1 MSKRSRRGNDY
12 APSTFPFLAVLLCVI
27 GALVLLLV
35 INVTNSR
42 ASARNQV
49 QSELTEAIEQAK
61 ERSDYLVSISEEL
74 QARRQQVS
82 KQIDLRRS
90 ELARAEDHI
99 ERLEKDL
106 LEAQARLEKLED
118 MQESSELKANDPA
131 RIQELKDQIE
141 KQKLR
146 LAEAI
151 AERKDQTPA
160 FSIIPYEGANR
171 TTRRPVYL
179 ECTAQGVVI
188 QPEGVLVSIEDL
200 GPPHGPGNPLDAALR
215 VLRNAYQSRDAIYG
229 ITIPPYPLL
238 LVRPEG
244 IASYALARSAM
255 SGWDDQFGYELID
268 AQMELAFP
276 EGIPELKTDLVR
288 ALGVAKD
295 RQRSLVA
302 ALPARYSRNPFATK
316 TEETWDSIDAELARG
331 ANRSEA
337 IARGSQVGKD
347 SGMGQDRRWEMIEQ
361 LPASSLGRSDSN
373 RISSGSMPAGK
384 ELGSEGSGL
393 GSSVQAE
400 TWRAQGDGS
409 GRDGSGQDGSR
420 RDGSRRERSG
430 VEGTGAEG
438 SGAEGSEGGGSEGG
452 GSEVEGS
459 MSPTSGG
466 ARSSA
471 NRFSGSTSGSSGGAA
486 SLEQSPQDEQMQQ
499 AMQEQAIKQQ
509 ASESFPGSRASA
521 GASASASSGESKKTS
536 GADSELKP
544 ISLTAGKD
552 WATSRMDNRSTP
564 VSRPIRMIVLQ
575 DRWFMCSEGQD
586 WKYDAE
592 ISLEQG
598 PQAASAELQESIRD
612 RVESWGLSLPGGYWV
627 PSLSVQAAADA
638 EQSLLRMQR
647 LLEGS
652 GVIIKVQPL
661 TTPKNRR

>member
-373 RISSGSMPAGK
+373 GISSGSMPAGK
-384 ELGSEGSGL
+384 ELGSEGSGV

-400 TWRAQGDGS
+400 TWRAQG
-409 GRDGSGQDGSR
+409 DGSR

-430 VEGTGAEG
+430 VEGSGAEG
-438 SGAEGSEGGGSEGG
+438 SGSGGSEGG

-509 ASESFPGSRASA
+509 ASESSPGSRAS

-575 DRWFMCSEGQD
+575 DRWLMCSEGQD

>member
-49 QSELTEAIEQAK
+49 QSELTEAIEEAK

-74 QARRQQVS
+74 QTRRQQVG
-82 KQIDLRRS
+82 KQIELRRS

-141 KQKLR
+141 AQMLR

-276 EGIPELKTDLVR
+276 DGIPELKTDLVR

-295 RQRSLVA
+295 RQRALVA
-302 ALPARYSRNPFATK
+302 ALPAKYSRNPFATK
-316 TEETWDSIDAELARG
+316 TEETWDSIDADLARG
-331 ANRSEA
+331 ANRSES

-347 SGMGQDRRWEMIEQ
+347 SGIEQDRRWEMIEQ

-373 RISSGSMPAGK
+373 GSSSGLMPAGK
-384 ELGSEGSGL
+384 ELGSGGSGV
-393 GSSVQAE
+393 GSTVEAE
-400 TWRAQGDGS
+400 TSTAQGDGS
-409 GRDGSGQDGSR
+409 RGD
-420 RDGSRRERSG
+420 RSG
-430 VEGTGAEG
+430 SEETGAEG
-438 SGAEGSEGGGSEGG
+438 SGADGAQGGGSQ
-452 GSEVEGS
+452 VEGS

-466 ARSSA
+466 ARSSS
-471 NRFSGSTSGSSGGAA
+471 NRFSASSSGSSGGSA
-486 SLEQSPQDEQMQQ
+486 SLEQSPEDEQMHR

-509 ASESFPGSRASA
+509 AGESLPGSRASSA
-521 GASASASSGESKKTS
+521 SSASAGESKKKTS
-536 GADSELKP
+536 GADSDLKP

-564 VSRPIRMIVLQ
+564 VSRPIRIIVLQ
-575 DRWFMCSEGQD
+575 DRWLMCSEGQD

-661 TTPKNRR
+661 TTPKNRK

>member
-49 QSELTEAIEQAK
+49 QSELTEAIEEAK
-61 ERSDYLVSISEEL
+61 ERSDYLVSITEEL
-74 QARRQQVS
+74 QARRQQVG
-82 KQIDLRRS
+82 KQIELRRS

-141 KQKLR
+141 AQKLR

-276 EGIPELKTDLVR
+276 DGIPELKTDLIR

-295 RQRSLVA
+295 RQRTLVA
-302 ALPARYSRNPFATK
+302 ALPAKYSRNPFATK
-316 TEETWDSIDAELARG
+316 TEETWDSIDADLARG
-331 ANRSEA
+331 ANRSES

-347 SGMGQDRRWEMIEQ
+347 SGIEQDRRWEMIEQ

-373 RISSGSMPAGK
+373 GFSSGLMPAGK
-384 ELGSEGSGL
+384 ELGSGGSGV
-393 GSSVQAE
+393 GSTVEAE
-400 TWRAQGDGS
+400 TSTAQGDGS
-409 GRDGSGQDGSR
+409 RGD
-420 RDGSRRERSG
+420 RSG
-430 VEGTGAEG
+430 SEGTGSEG
-438 SGAEGSEGGGSEGG
+438 TGSEGTGSEGTQGG
-452 GSEVEGS
+452 GSQVEGS

-466 ARSSA
+466 ARSSS
-471 NRFSGSTSGSSGGAA
+471 NRFSASSSGSSGGSA
-486 SLEQSPQDEQMQQ
+486 SLEQSPEDEQMHR

-509 ASESFPGSRASA
+509 AGESLPGSRASSA
-521 GASASASSGESKKTS
+521 SSASAGESKKKTS
-536 GADSELKP
+536 GADSDLKP

-564 VSRPIRMIVLQ
+564 VSRPIRIIVLQ
-575 DRWFMCSEGQD
+575 DRWLMCSEGQD

-661 TTPKNRR
+661 TTPKNR

>member
-49 QSELTEAIEQAK
+49 QSELTEAIEEAK

-74 QARRQQVS
+74 QARRQQVG
-82 KQIDLRRS
+82 KQIELRRS

-141 KQKLR
+141 AQKLR

-276 EGIPELKTDLVR
+276 DGIPELKTDLVR

-295 RQRSLVA
+295 RQRALVA
-302 ALPARYSRNPFATK
+302 ALPAKYSRNPFATK
-316 TEETWDSIDAELARG
+316 TEETWDSIDADLARG
-331 ANRSEA
+331 ANRSES

-347 SGMGQDRRWEMIEQ
+347 SGIEQDRRWEMIEQ

-373 RISSGSMPAGK
+373 GSSSGLMPAGK
-384 ELGSEGSGL
+384 ELGSGGSGV
-393 GSSVQAE
+393 GSTVEAE
-400 TWRAQGDGS
+400 TSTAQGDGS
-409 GRDGSGQDGSR
+409 RGD
-420 RDGSRRERSG
+420 RSG
-430 VEGTGAEG
+430 SEGTGSEG
-438 SGAEGSEGGGSEGG
+438 TGSEGTGSEGTQGG
-452 GSEVEGS
+452 GSQVEGS

-466 ARSSA
+466 ARSSS
-471 NRFSGSTSGSSGGAA
+471 NRFSASSSGSSGGSA
-486 SLEQSPQDEQMQQ
+486 SLEQSPEDEQMQR

-509 ASESFPGSRASA
+509 DGESLPGSRASSA
-521 GASASASSGESKKTS
+521 SNASAGESKKKTS
-536 GADSELKP
+536 GADSDLKP

-564 VSRPIRMIVLQ
+564 VSRPIRIIVLQ
-575 DRWFMCSEGQD
+575 DRWLMCSEGQD

-661 TTPKNRR
+661 TTPKNRK

>member
-1 MSKRSRRGNDY
+1 
-12 APSTFPFLAVLLCVI
+12 
-27 GALVLLLV
+27 LLLV

-42 ASARNQV
+42 ASARSQV
-49 QSELTEAIEQAK
+49 QSELTEAIEEAQ

-74 QARRQQVS
+74 QARRQQVG
-82 KQIDLRRS
+82 KQIELRRS

-99 ERLEKDL
+99 ERLEKEL
-106 LEAQARLEKLED
+106 LETQARLEKLDD
-118 MQESSELKANDPA
+118 MEESSELKATDPSKIEA
-131 RIQELKDQIE
+131 LKDRIE
-141 KQKLR
+141 EQKLR

-151 AERKDQTPA
+151 ANRKDQTPA

-188 QPEGVLVSIEDL
+188 QPEGVLVSIEEL
-200 GPPHGPGNPLDAALR
+200 GPPHGPGSPLDAALR

-238 LVRPEG
+238 LVRPDG

-276 EGIPELKTDLVR
+276 DGIPELKADLVR
-288 ALGVAKD
+288 ALDVAKD
-295 RQRSLVA
+295 RQRALVA
-302 ALPARYSRNPFATK
+302 ALPARYSRNPFTTK
-316 TEETWDSIDAELARG
+316 TDQTWDSIDAELPRG

-347 SGMGQDRRWEMIEQ
+347 SGMEQDRRWEMIEQ
-361 LPASSLGRSDSN
+361 LPAGSLGRSDRN
-373 RISSGSMPAGK
+373 GPSSEVIPAGK
-384 ELGSEGSGL
+384 ELGSGGSGAGSSVEPDWSTAQEDRSQEERSGGDSSGGEGSG
-393 GSSVQAE
+393 G
-400 TWRAQGDGS
+400 
-409 GRDGSGQDGSR
+409 
-420 RDGSRRERSG
+420 
-430 VEGTGAEG
+430 EG
-438 SGAEGSEGGGSEGG
+438 SQGEGSQGGGSQGG
-452 GSEVEGS
+452 GSQDEGS

-471 NRFSGSTSGSSGGAA
+471 NRFSASSSGSSGGSA
-486 SLEQSPQDEQMQQ
+486 SLEESPQDEQMQQ

-509 ASESFPGSRASA
+509 AGESLPGARASSASA
-521 GASASASSGESKKTS
+521 GESASESKKKTS
-536 GADSELKP
+536 GADSDLKP

-564 VSRPIRMIVLQ
+564 VSRPIRIIVLQ
-575 DRWFMCSEGQD
+575 DRWLMCSEGQD

-661 TTPKNRR
+661 TTPKNRK

>member
-49 QSELTEAIEQAK
+49 QSELTEAIEEAK

-74 QARRQQVS
+74 QARRQQVG
-82 KQIDLRRS
+82 KQIELRRS

-141 KQKLR
+141 AQKLR

-276 EGIPELKTDLVR
+276 DGIPELKTDLVR

-295 RQRSLVA
+295 RQRALVA
-302 ALPARYSRNPFATK
+302 ALPAKYSRNPFATK
-316 TEETWDSIDAELARG
+316 TEETWDSIDADLARG
-331 ANRSEA
+331 ANRSES

-347 SGMGQDRRWEMIEQ
+347 SGIEQDRRWEMIEQ

-373 RISSGSMPAGK
+373 GFSSGLMPAGK
-384 ELGSEGSGL
+384 ELGSGGSGV
-393 GSSVQAE
+393 GSTVEAE
-400 TWRAQGDGS
+400 TSTAQA
-409 GRDGSGQDGSR
+409 DGSR
-420 RDGSRRERSG
+420 GDRSG
-430 VEGTGAEG
+430 SEGTGSEG
-438 SGAEGSEGGGSEGG
+438 TGSEGTQGG
-452 GSEVEGS
+452 GSQVEGS

-466 ARSSA
+466 ARSSS
-471 NRFSGSTSGSSGGAA
+471 NRFSASSSGSSGGSA
-486 SLEQSPQDEQMQQ
+486 SLEQSPEDEQMHR

-509 ASESFPGSRASA
+509 AGESLPGSRASSA
-521 GASASASSGESKKTS
+521 SSASAGESKKKTS
-536 GADSELKP
+536 GADSDLKP

-564 VSRPIRMIVLQ
+564 VSRPIRIIVLQ
-575 DRWFMCSEGQD
+575 DRWLMCSEGQD

-661 TTPKNRR
+661 TTPKNRK

>member
-49 QSELTEAIEQAK
+49 QSELTEAIEEAK
-61 ERSDYLVSISEEL
+61 ERSDYLVSITEEL
-74 QARRQQVS
+74 QARRQQVG
-82 KQIDLRRS
+82 KQIELRRS

-99 ERLEKDL
+99 ERLEKEL

-141 KQKLR
+141 AQKLR
-146 LAEAI
+146 LADAI

-276 EGIPELKTDLVR
+276 DGIPELKTDLVR

-295 RQRSLVA
+295 RQRALVA
-302 ALPARYSRNPFATK
+302 ALPAKYSRNPFSTK
-316 TEETWDSIDAELARG
+316 TEETWDSIDADLARG
-331 ANRSEA
+331 ANRSES

-347 SGMGQDRRWEMIEQ
+347 SGIEQDRRWEMIEQ

-373 RISSGSMPAGK
+373 GSSSGLMPAGK
-384 ELGSEGSGL
+384 ELGSGGSGV

-400 TWRAQGDGS
+400 TSTAQADGS
-409 GRDGSGQDGSR
+409 PGD
-420 RDGSRRERSG
+420 RSG
-430 VEGTGAEG
+430 SEGTGAEG
-438 SGAEGSEGGGSEGG
+438 SGADGAQGGGSQ
-452 GSEVEGS
+452 VEGS

-466 ARSSA
+466 ERSSS
-471 NRFSGSTSGSSGGAA
+471 NRFSASSSGSSGGSA
-486 SLEQSPQDEQMQQ
+486 SLEQSPEDEQMQR

-509 ASESFPGSRASA
+509 AGESLPGSRASSA
-521 GASASASSGESKKTS
+521 SSASAGESKKKTS
-536 GADSELKP
+536 GADSDLKP

-564 VSRPIRMIVLQ
+564 VSRPIRIIVLQ
-575 DRWFMCSEGQD
+575 DRWLMCSEGQD

-661 TTPKNRR
+661 TTPKNRK

>member
-42 ASARNQV
+42 ASARSQV
-49 QSELTEAIEQAK
+49 QSELTEAIEEAQ

-74 QARRQQVS
+74 QARRQQVG
-82 KQIDLRRS
+82 KQIELRRS

-99 ERLEKDL
+99 ERLEKEL
-106 LEAQARLEKLED
+106 LETQARLEKLDD
-118 MQESSELKANDPA
+118 MEESSELKATDPSKIEA
-131 RIQELKDQIE
+131 LKDRIE
-141 KQKLR
+141 EQKLR

-151 AERKDQTPA
+151 ANRKDQTPA

-188 QPEGVLVSIEDL
+188 QPEGVLVSIEEL
-200 GPPHGPGNPLDAALR
+200 GPPHGPGSPLDAALR

-238 LVRPEG
+238 LVRPDG

-276 EGIPELKTDLVR
+276 DGIPELKADLVR
-288 ALGVAKD
+288 ALDVAKD
-295 RQRSLVA
+295 RQRALVA

-316 TEETWDSIDAELARG
+316 TDQTWDSIDADLPRG

-347 SGMGQDRRWEMIEQ
+347 SGVEQDRRWEMIEQ
-361 LPASSLGRSDSN
+361 LPAGSLGRSDRN
-373 RISSGSMPAGK
+373 GPSSEVIPAGK
-384 ELGSEGSGL
+384 ELGSGGSGAGSSVEPDWSTAQEDRSQEERSGGDSSGGEGSG
-393 GSSVQAE
+393 GDSS
-400 TWRAQGDGS
+400 GG
-409 GRDGSGQDGSR
+409 
-420 RDGSRRERSG
+420 
-430 VEGTGAEG
+430 EG
-438 SGAEGSEGGGSEGG
+438 SQGGGSQGG
-452 GSEVEGS
+452 GSQDEGS

-471 NRFSGSTSGSSGGAA
+471 NRFSASSSGSSGGSA
-486 SLEQSPQDEQMQQ
+486 SLEESPQDEQMQQ

-509 ASESFPGSRASA
+509 AGESLPGARASSASA
-521 GASASASSGESKKTS
+521 GASASESKKKTS
-536 GADSELKP
+536 GADSDLKP

-564 VSRPIRMIVLQ
+564 VSRPIRIIVLQ
-575 DRWFMCSEGQD
+575 DRWLMCSEGQD

-661 TTPKNRR
+661 TTPKNRK

>member
-49 QSELTEAIEQAK
+49 QSELTEAIEEAK
-61 ERSDYLVSISEEL
+61 ERSDYLVSITEEL
-74 QARRQQVS
+74 QARRQQVG
-82 KQIDLRRS
+82 KQIELRRS

-141 KQKLR
+141 AQKLR

-276 EGIPELKTDLVR
+276 DGIPELKTDLVR

-295 RQRSLVA
+295 RQRALVA
-302 ALPARYSRNPFATK
+302 ALPAKYSRNPFATK
-316 TEETWDSIDAELARG
+316 TEETWDSIDADLARG
-331 ANRSEA
+331 ANRSES

-347 SGMGQDRRWEMIEQ
+347 SGIEQDRRWEMIEQ

-373 RISSGSMPAGK
+373 GSSSGLMPAGK
-384 ELGSEGSGL
+384 ELGSGGSGV
-393 GSSVQAE
+393 GSTVEAE
-400 TWRAQGDGS
+400 TSTAQGDGS
-409 GRDGSGQDGSR
+409 RGD
-420 RDGSRRERSG
+420 RSG
-430 VEGTGAEG
+430 SEGTGAEG
-438 SGAEGSEGGGSEGG
+438 SGADGTQGGGSQ
-452 GSEVEGS
+452 VEGS

-466 ARSSA
+466 AQSSS
-471 NRFSGSTSGSSGGAA
+471 NRFSASSSGSSGGSA
-486 SLEQSPQDEQMQQ
+486 SLEQSPEDEQMQR

-509 ASESFPGSRASA
+509 AGESLPGSRASSA
-521 GASASASSGESKKTS
+521 SSASAGESKKKTS
-536 GADSELKP
+536 GADSDLKP

-564 VSRPIRMIVLQ
+564 VSRPIRIIVLQ
-575 DRWFMCSEGQD
+575 DRWLMCSEGQD

-661 TTPKNRR
+661 TTPKNRK

>member
-35 INVTNSR
+35 INVSNSR

-49 QSELTEAIEQAK
+49 QSELTEAIEEAK

-74 QARRQQVS
+74 QARRQQVG
-82 KQIDLRRS
+82 KQIELRRS

-141 KQKLR
+141 AQKLR

-276 EGIPELKTDLVR
+276 DGIPELKTDLVR

-295 RQRSLVA
+295 RQRALVA
-302 ALPARYSRNPFATK
+302 ALPAKYSRNPFATK
-316 TEETWDSIDAELARG
+316 TEETWDSIDADLARG
-331 ANRSEA
+331 ANRSES

-347 SGMGQDRRWEMIEQ
+347 SGIEQDRRWEMIEQ

-373 RISSGSMPAGK
+373 GFSSGLMPAGK
-384 ELGSEGSGL
+384 ELGSGGSGV
-393 GSSVQAE
+393 GSTVEAE
-400 TWRAQGDGS
+400 TSTAQGDGS
-409 GRDGSGQDGSR
+409 RGD
-420 RDGSRRERSG
+420 RSG
-430 VEGTGAEG
+430 SEGTGSEG
-438 SGAEGSEGGGSEGG
+438 TGSEGTGSEGTQGG
-452 GSEVEGS
+452 GSQVEGS

-466 ARSSA
+466 ARSSS
-471 NRFSGSTSGSSGGAA
+471 NRFSASSSGSSGGSA
-486 SLEQSPQDEQMQQ
+486 SLEQSPEDEQMQR

-509 ASESFPGSRASA
+509 AGESLPGSRASSA
-521 GASASASSGESKKTS
+521 SSASAGESKKKTS
-536 GADSELKP
+536 GADSDLKP

-564 VSRPIRMIVLQ
+564 VSRPIRIIVLQ
-575 DRWFMCSEGQD
+575 DRWLMCSEGQD

-661 TTPKNRR
+661 TTPKNRK

>member
-49 QSELTEAIEQAK
+49 QSELTEAIEEAK

-74 QARRQQVS
+74 QARRQQVG
-82 KQIDLRRS
+82 KQIELRRS

-141 KQKLR
+141 AQKLR

-276 EGIPELKTDLVR
+276 DGIPELKTDLVR

-295 RQRSLVA
+295 RQRALVA
-302 ALPARYSRNPFATK
+302 ALPAKYSRNPFATK
-316 TEETWDSIDAELARG
+316 TEETWDSIDADLARG
-331 ANRSEA
+331 ANRSES

-347 SGMGQDRRWEMIEQ
+347 SGIEQDRRWEMIEQ

-373 RISSGSMPAGK
+373 GFSSGLMPAGK
-384 ELGSEGSGL
+384 ELGSGGSGV
-393 GSSVQAE
+393 GSTVEAE
-400 TWRAQGDGS
+400 TSTAQA
-409 GRDGSGQDGSR
+409 DGSR
-420 RDGSRRERSG
+420 GDRSG
-430 VEGTGAEG
+430 SEGTGSEG
-438 SGAEGSEGGGSEGG
+438 TGSEGTGSEGTGSEGTQGG
-452 GSEVEGS
+452 GSQVEGS

-466 ARSSA
+466 ARSSS
-471 NRFSGSTSGSSGGAA
+471 NRFSASSSGSSGGSA
-486 SLEQSPQDEQMQQ
+486 SLEQSPEDEQMQR

-509 ASESFPGSRASA
+509 AGESLPGSRASSA
-521 GASASASSGESKKTS
+521 SSASAGESKKKTS
-536 GADSELKP
+536 GADSDLKP

-564 VSRPIRMIVLQ
+564 VSRPIRIIVLQ
-575 DRWFMCSEGQD
+575 DRWLMCSEGQD

-661 TTPKNRR
+661 TTPKNRK

>member
-49 QSELTEAIEQAK
+49 QSELTEAIEEAQ

-74 QARRQQVS
+74 QARRQQVG
-82 KQIDLRRS
+82 KQIELRRS

-99 ERLEKDL
+99 ERLEKEL
-106 LEAQARLEKLED
+106 LETQARLEKLD
-118 MQESSELKANDPA
+118 DTQESSELKANDPS
-131 RIQELKDQIE
+131 RIEELKDRIE
-141 KQKLR
+141 EQKLR

-151 AERKDQTPA
+151 ANRKDQTPA

-188 QPEGVLVSIEDL
+188 QPEGVLVSIEEL

-238 LVRPEG
+238 LVRPDG

-276 EGIPELKTDLVR
+276 DGIPELKTDLVR

-295 RQRSLVA
+295 RQRALVA

-316 TEETWDSIDAELARG
+316 TDQTWDSIDAELPRG

-337 IARGSQVGKD
+337 VARGSQMGKD
-347 SGMGQDRRWEMIEQ
+347 SGTEQDRRWEMIEQ
-361 LPASSLGRSDSN
+361 LPAGSLGRSDRN
-373 RISSGSMPAGK
+373 GPSSEVIPAGK
-384 ELGSEGSGL
+384 ELGSGGSGAGSSVEPDWSTAQADRSLGYSSQGESSGRDSSGGEGSQGEGSG
-393 GSSVQAE
+393 
-400 TWRAQGDGS
+400 
-409 GRDGSGQDGSR
+409 
-420 RDGSRRERSG
+420 
-430 VEGTGAEG
+430 
-438 SGAEGSEGGGSEGG
+438 GGGSQGG
-452 GSEVEGS
+452 GSQVEGS

-471 NRFSGSTSGSSGGAA
+471 NRFSASSSGSSGGSA

-509 ASESFPGSRASA
+509 SGESLPGARASSA
-521 GASASASSGESKKTS
+521 SPSASAGESKKKTS
-536 GADSELKP
+536 GSDSDLKP

-564 VSRPIRMIVLQ
+564 VSRPIRIIVLQ
-575 DRWFMCSEGQD
+575 DRWLMCSEGQD

-661 TTPKNRR
+661 TTPKNRK

>member
-35 INVTNSR
+35 INVSNSR

-49 QSELTEAIEQAK
+49 QSELTEAIEEAK

-74 QARRQQVS
+74 QARRQQVG
-82 KQIDLRRS
+82 KQIELRRS

-141 KQKLR
+141 AQMLR

-276 EGIPELKTDLVR
+276 DGIPELKTDLVR

-295 RQRSLVA
+295 RQRALVA
-302 ALPARYSRNPFATK
+302 ALPAKYSRNPFATK
-316 TEETWDSIDAELARG
+316 TEETWDSIDADLARG
-331 ANRSEA
+331 ANRSES

-347 SGMGQDRRWEMIEQ
+347 SGIEQDRRWEMIEQ

-373 RISSGSMPAGK
+373 GSSSGLMPAGK
-384 ELGSEGSGL
+384 ELGSGGSGV
-393 GSSVQAE
+393 GSTVEAE
-400 TWRAQGDGS
+400 TSTAQGDGS
-409 GRDGSGQDGSR
+409 RGD
-420 RDGSRRERSG
+420 RSG
-430 VEGTGAEG
+430 SEGTGAEG
-438 SGAEGSEGGGSEGG
+438 SGADGTQGGGSQ
-452 GSEVEGS
+452 VEGS

-466 ARSSA
+466 ERSSS
-471 NRFSGSTSGSSGGAA
+471 NRFSASSSGSSGGSA
-486 SLEQSPQDEQMQQ
+486 SLEQSPEDEQMQR

-509 ASESFPGSRASA
+509 AGESLPGSRASSA
-521 GASASASSGESKKTS
+521 SSASAGESKKKTS
-536 GADSELKP
+536 GADSDLKP

-564 VSRPIRMIVLQ
+564 VSRPIRIIVLQ
-575 DRWFMCSEGQD
+575 DRWLMCSEGQD

-661 TTPKNRR
+661 TTPKNRK

>member
-49 QSELTEAIEQAK
+49 QSELTEAIEEAQ

-74 QARRQQVS
+74 QARRQQVG
-82 KQIDLRRS
+82 KQIELRRS

-99 ERLEKDL
+99 ERLEKEL
-106 LEAQARLEKLED
+106 LETQARLQKLD
-118 MQESSELKANDPA
+118 DTQESSELKANNPS
-131 RIQELKDQIE
+131 RIEELQDRIE
-141 KQKLR
+141 EQKLR

-151 AERKDQTPA
+151 ARRKDQTPA

-215 VLRNAYQSRDAIYG
+215 VLRNAYQTRDAIYG

-238 LVRPEG
+238 LVRPDG

-268 AQMELAFP
+268 AQMDLAFP
-276 EGIPELKTDLVR
+276 DGIPELKTDLVR

-295 RQRSLVA
+295 RQRALVA

-316 TEETWDSIDAELARG
+316 TEETWDSIDAELPRG

-347 SGMGQDRRWEMIEQ
+347 SGMEQDRRWEMIEP
-361 LPASSLGRSDSN
+361 LPTNSLGRSDRN
-373 RISSGSMPAGK
+373 GPSGEVFPAGK
-384 ELGSEGSGL
+384 ELGSGGSGAGSSVEPDWSTAQADRTLGYSSQGESSVGEGSG
-393 GSSVQAE
+393 G
-400 TWRAQGDGS
+400 
-409 GRDGSGQDGSR
+409 
-420 RDGSRRERSG
+420 
-430 VEGTGAEG
+430 EG
-438 SGAEGSEGGGSEGG
+438 SQGGGSQ
-452 GSEVEGS
+452 VEGS
-459 MSPTSGG
+459 MSPTSSG

-471 NRFSGSTSGSSGGAA
+471 NRFSASSSGSSGGSA

-499 AMQEQAIKQQ
+499 AMHEQAIKQQ
-509 ASESFPGSRASA
+509 DGESLPGARGSSATPSASA
-521 GASASASSGESKKTS
+521 GESKKKTS
-536 GADSELKP
+536 GADSDLKP

-564 VSRPIRMIVLQ
+564 VSRPIRIIVLQ
-575 DRWFMCSEGQD
+575 DRWLMCSEGQD

-661 TTPKNRR
+661 TTPKNRK

>member
-42 ASARNQV
+42 ASARTQV
-49 QSELTEAIEQAK
+49 QSELTEAIEEAK
-61 ERSDYLVSISEEL
+61 ERSDYLVSITEEL
-74 QARRQQVS
+74 QARRQQVG
-82 KQIDLRRS
+82 KQIELRRS

-99 ERLEKDL
+99 ERLEKEL
-106 LEAQARLEKLED
+106 LEAQARLEKLGD

-131 RIQELKDQIE
+131 RIQKLKDQIE
-141 KQKLR
+141 AQKLR

-151 AERKDQTPA
+151 AERKDQAPA

-188 QPEGVLVSIEDL
+188 QPEGVLVSIEEL

-244 IASYALARSAM
+244 IATYALARSAM

-276 EGIPELKTDLVR
+276 DGIPELKTDLVR
-288 ALGVAKD
+288 ALDVAKD
-295 RQRSLVA
+295 RQRALVA

-316 TEETWDSIDAELARG
+316 TEETWDSIDAELPRG

-347 SGMGQDRRWEMIEQ
+347 SRMEQDRRWEMIEQ
-361 LPASSLGRSDSN
+361 LPAGSLGRSDSN
-373 RISSGSMPAGK
+373 GSSSGLMPAGK
-384 ELGSEGSGL
+384 ELGSGGSGV
-393 GSSVQAE
+393 GSSVQA
-400 TWRAQGDGS
+400 
-409 GRDGSGQDGSR
+409 DGSR
-420 RDGSRRERSG
+420 AQEDRTGSERSG
-430 VEGTGAEG
+430 SEE
-438 SGAEGSEGGGSEGG
+438 SGSEGTQGG
-452 GSEVEGS
+452 GSQGGGTQGGGS

-466 ARSSA
+466 ARSSS
-471 NRFSGSTSGSSGGAA
+471 NRFSASSSGSSGGSA

-509 ASESFPGSRASA
+509 AGESLPGSRTSSASANASA
-521 GASASASSGESKKTS
+521 GELKKKTS
-536 GADSELKP
+536 GADSDLKP

-564 VSRPIRMIVLQ
+564 VSRPIRIIVLQ
-575 DRWFMCSEGQD
+575 DRWLMCSEGQD

-627 PSLSVQAAADA
+627 PSLSVQAAGDA

-661 TTPKNRR
+661 TTPKNRK

>member
-49 QSELTEAIEQAK
+49 QSELTEAIEEAK

-74 QARRQQVS
+74 QARRQQVG
-82 KQIDLRRS
+82 KQIELRRS

-141 KQKLR
+141 AQKLR

-276 EGIPELKTDLVR
+276 DGIPELKTDLVR

-295 RQRSLVA
+295 RQRALVA
-302 ALPARYSRNPFATK
+302 ALPAKYSRNPFATK
-316 TEETWDSIDAELARG
+316 TEETWDSIDADLARG
-331 ANRSEA
+331 ANRSES

-347 SGMGQDRRWEMIEQ
+347 SGIEQDRRWEMIEQ

-373 RISSGSMPAGK
+373 GFSSGLMPAGK
-384 ELGSEGSGL
+384 ELGSGGSGV
-393 GSSVQAE
+393 GSTVEAE
-400 TWRAQGDGS
+400 TSTAQGDGS
-409 GRDGSGQDGSR
+409 RGD
-420 RDGSRRERSG
+420 RSG
-430 VEGTGAEG
+430 SEGTGSEG
-438 SGAEGSEGGGSEGG
+438 TGSEGTGSEGTGSEGTQGG
-452 GSEVEGS
+452 GSQVEGS

-466 ARSSA
+466 ARSSS
-471 NRFSGSTSGSSGGAA
+471 NRFSASSSGSSGGSA
-486 SLEQSPQDEQMQQ
+486 SLEQSPEDEQMHR

-509 ASESFPGSRASA
+509 AGESLPGSRASSA
-521 GASASASSGESKKTS
+521 SSASAGESKKKTS
-536 GADSELKP
+536 GADSDLKP

-564 VSRPIRMIVLQ
+564 VSRPIRIIVLQ
-575 DRWFMCSEGQD
+575 DRWLMCSEGQD

-661 TTPKNRR
+661 TTPKNRK

>member
-49 QSELTEAIEQAK
+49 QSELTEAIEEAQ

-74 QARRQQVS
+74 QARRQQVG
-82 KQIDLRRS
+82 KQIELRRS

-99 ERLEKDL
+99 ERLEKEL
-106 LEAQARLEKLED
+106 LETQARLKKLDD
-118 MQESSELKANDPA
+118 MEASSEIKANDPS
-131 RIQELKDQIE
+131 RIEELKDRIE
-141 KQKLR
+141 EQKLR

-151 AERKDQTPA
+151 ANRKYQTPA

-188 QPEGVLVSIEDL
+188 QPEGVLVSIEEL
-200 GPPHGPGNPLDAALR
+200 GPPHGPGSPLDAALR

-238 LVRPEG
+238 LVRPDG

-276 EGIPELKTDLVR
+276 DGIPELKTDLVR
-288 ALGVAKD
+288 ALDVAKD
-295 RQRSLVA
+295 RQRALVA

-316 TEETWDSIDAELARG
+316 TDQTWDSIDAELSRG
-331 ANRSEA
+331 ENRSEA
-337 IARGSQVGKD
+337 MARGSQVGKD
-347 SGMGQDRRWEMIEQ
+347 SGVEQDRRWEMIEP
-361 LPASSLGRSDSN
+361 LPAGSLVRSDRN
-373 RISSGSMPAGK
+373 GPSGEVFPGGK
-384 ELGSEGSGL
+384 ELGFG
-393 GSSVQAE
+393 
-400 TWRAQGDGS
+400 
-409 GRDGSGQDGSR
+409 
-420 RDGSRRERSG
+420 
-430 VEGTGAEG
+430 G
-438 SGAEGSEGGGSEGG
+438 SGAGPSVASDWSTGQADRSQGYSSEEDSSGGDSSGGEGAQGEGSQGGGSQGG
-452 GSEVEGS
+452 GSQVEGS

-471 NRFSGSTSGSSGGAA
+471 NRFSASSSGSSGGAA
-486 SLEQSPQDEQMQQ
+486 SLEQSPQDEQMEQ

-509 ASESFPGSRASA
+509 AGESLPGARASS
-521 GASASASSGESKKTS
+521 ASASASASESKKKTS
-536 GADSELKP
+536 GADSDLKP

-564 VSRPIRMIVLQ
+564 VSRPIRIIVLE
-575 DRWFMCSEGQD
+575 DRWLMCSEGQE

-627 PSLSVQAAADA
+627 PSLSVQVAGDA

-661 TTPKNRR
+661 TTPKNRK

>member
-49 QSELTEAIEQAK
+49 QSELTEAIEEAK
-61 ERSDYLVSISEEL
+61 ERSDYLVSITEEL
-74 QARRQQVS
+74 QARRQQVG
-82 KQIDLRRS
+82 KQIELRRS

-99 ERLEKDL
+99 ERLEKEL

-141 KQKLR
+141 AQKLR

-276 EGIPELKTDLVR
+276 DGIPELKTDLVR

-295 RQRSLVA
+295 RQRALVA
-302 ALPARYSRNPFATK
+302 ALPAKYSRNPFATK
-316 TEETWDSIDAELARG
+316 TEETWDSIDADLARG
-331 ANRSEA
+331 ANRSES

-347 SGMGQDRRWEMIEQ
+347 SGIEQDRRWEMIEQ

-373 RISSGSMPAGK
+373 GFSSGLMPAGK
-384 ELGSEGSGL
+384 ELGSGGSGV

-400 TWRAQGDGS
+400 ASTAQGDGS
-409 GRDGSGQDGSR
+409 RGD
-420 RDGSRRERSG
+420 RSG
-430 VEGTGAEG
+430 SEGTGAEG
-438 SGAEGSEGGGSEGG
+438 SGADRAQGGGSQ
-452 GSEVEGS
+452 VEGS

-466 ARSSA
+466 AQSSS
-471 NRFSGSTSGSSGGAA
+471 NRFSASSSGSSGGSA
-486 SLEQSPQDEQMQQ
+486 SLEQSPEDEQMQR

-509 ASESFPGSRASA
+509 AGESLPGSRASSA
-521 GASASASSGESKKTS
+521 SSASAGESKKKTS
-536 GADSELKP
+536 GADSDLKP

-564 VSRPIRMIVLQ
+564 VSRPIRIIVLQ
-575 DRWFMCSEGQD
+575 DRWLMCSEGQD

-661 TTPKNRR
+661 TTPKNRK

>member
-49 QSELTEAIEQAK
+49 QSELTEAIEEAK

-74 QARRQQVS
+74 QARRQQVG
-82 KQIDLRRS
+82 KQIELRRS

-141 KQKLR
+141 AQKLR

-200 GPPHGPGNPLDAALR
+200 GPPHGPGNPLDVALR

-276 EGIPELKTDLVR
+276 DGIPELKTDLVR

-295 RQRSLVA
+295 RQRALVA
-302 ALPARYSRNPFATK
+302 ALPAKYSRNPFATK
-316 TEETWDSIDAELARG
+316 TEETWDSIDADLARG
-331 ANRSEA
+331 ANRSES

-347 SGMGQDRRWEMIEQ
+347 SGIEQDRRWEMIEQ

-373 RISSGSMPAGK
+373 GSSSGLMPAGK
-384 ELGSEGSGL
+384 ELGSGGSGV
-393 GSSVQAE
+393 GSTVEAE
-400 TWRAQGDGS
+400 TSTAQGDGS
-409 GRDGSGQDGSR
+409 RGD
-420 RDGSRRERSG
+420 RSG
-430 VEGTGAEG
+430 SEGTGSEG
-438 SGAEGSEGGGSEGG
+438 TGSEGTGSEGTQGG
-452 GSEVEGS
+452 GSQVEGS

-466 ARSSA
+466 ARSSS
-471 NRFSGSTSGSSGGAA
+471 NRFSASSSGSSGGSA
-486 SLEQSPQDEQMQQ
+486 SLEQSPEDEQMQR

-509 ASESFPGSRASA
+509 DGESLPGSRASSA
-521 GASASASSGESKKTS
+521 SNASAGESKKKTS
-536 GADSELKP
+536 GADSDLKP

-564 VSRPIRMIVLQ
+564 VSRPIRIIVLQ
-575 DRWFMCSEGQD
+575 DRWLMCSEGQD

-661 TTPKNRR
+661 TTPKNRK

>member
-42 ASARNQV
+42 ASARSQV
-49 QSELTEAIEQAK
+49 QSELTEAIEEAQ

-74 QARRQQVS
+74 QARRQQVG
-82 KQIDLRRS
+82 KQIELRRS

-99 ERLEKDL
+99 ERLEKEL
-106 LEAQARLEKLED
+106 LETQARLEKLDD
-118 MQESSELKANDPA
+118 MEESSELKATDPSKIEA
-131 RIQELKDQIE
+131 LKDRIE
-141 KQKLR
+141 EQKLR

-151 AERKDQTPA
+151 ANRKDQTPA

-188 QPEGVLVSIEDL
+188 QPEGVLVSIEEL
-200 GPPHGPGNPLDAALR
+200 GPPHGPGSPLDAALR

-238 LVRPEG
+238 LVRPDG

-276 EGIPELKTDLVR
+276 EGISELKADLVR
-288 ALGVAKD
+288 ALDVAKD
-295 RQRSLVA
+295 RQRALVA

-316 TEETWDSIDAELARG
+316 TDQTWDSIDADLPRG

-347 SGMGQDRRWEMIEQ
+347 SGVEQDRRWEMIEQ
-361 LPASSLGRSDSN
+361 LPAGSLGRSDRN
-373 RISSGSMPAGK
+373 GPSSEVIPAGK
-384 ELGSEGSGL
+384 ELGSGGSGA
-393 GSSVQAE
+393 GSSVE
-400 TWRAQGDGS
+400 PDWSTAQEDRS
-409 GRDGSGQDGSR
+409 QD
-420 RDGSRRERSG
+420 ERSG
-430 VEGTGAEG
+430 GDSSGGEG
-438 SGAEGSEGGGSEGG
+438 SQGGGSQGG
-452 GSEVEGS
+452 GSQGGGSQGGGSQDEGS

-471 NRFSGSTSGSSGGAA
+471 NRFSASSSGSSGGSS
-486 SLEQSPQDEQMQQ
+486 SLEESPQDEQMQQ

-509 ASESFPGSRASA
+509 AGESLPGARASSA
-521 GASASASSGESKKTS
+521 SAAASASESKKKAS
-536 GADSELKP
+536 GADSDLKP

-564 VSRPIRMIVLQ
+564 VSRPIRIIVLQ
-575 DRWFMCSEGQD
+575 DRWLMCSEGQD

-661 TTPKNRR
+661 TTPKNRK

>member
-49 QSELTEAIEQAK
+49 QSELTEAIEEAK

-74 QARRQQVS
+74 QARRQQVG
-82 KQIDLRRS
+82 KQIELRRS

-141 KQKLR
+141 AQKLR

-276 EGIPELKTDLVR
+276 DGIPELKTDLVR

-295 RQRSLVA
+295 RQRALVA
-302 ALPARYSRNPFATK
+302 ALPAKYSRNPFATK
-316 TEETWDSIDAELARG
+316 TEETWDSIDADLARG
-331 ANRSEA
+331 ANRSES

-347 SGMGQDRRWEMIEQ
+347 SGIEQDRRWEMIEQ

-373 RISSGSMPAGK
+373 GSSSGLMPAGK
-384 ELGSEGSGL
+384 ELGSGGSGV
-393 GSSVQAE
+393 GSTVEAE
-400 TWRAQGDGS
+400 TSTAQGDGS
-409 GRDGSGQDGSR
+409 RGD
-420 RDGSRRERSG
+420 RSG
-430 VEGTGAEG
+430 SEGTGSEG
-438 SGAEGSEGGGSEGG
+438 TGSEGTGSEGTQGG
-452 GSEVEGS
+452 GSQVEGS

-466 ARSSA
+466 ARSSS
-471 NRFSGSTSGSSGGAA
+471 NRFSASSSGSSGGSA
-486 SLEQSPQDEQMQQ
+486 SLEQSPEDEQMQR

-509 ASESFPGSRASA
+509 AGESLPGSRASSA
-521 GASASASSGESKKTS
+521 SSASAGESKKKTS
-536 GADSELKP
+536 GADSDLKP

-564 VSRPIRMIVLQ
+564 VSRPIRIIVLQ
-575 DRWFMCSEGQD
+575 DRWLMCSEGQD

-661 TTPKNRR
+661 TTPKNRK

>member
-35 INVTNSR
+35 INVANSR

-49 QSELTEAIEQAK
+49 QSELTEAIEEAK

-74 QARRQQVS
+74 QARRQQVG
-82 KQIDLRRS
+82 KQIELRRS

-141 KQKLR
+141 AQKLR

-276 EGIPELKTDLVR
+276 DGIPELKTDLVR

-295 RQRSLVA
+295 RQRALVA
-302 ALPARYSRNPFATK
+302 ALPAKYSRNPFATK
-316 TEETWDSIDAELARG
+316 TEETWDSIDADLARG
-331 ANRSEA
+331 ANRSES

-347 SGMGQDRRWEMIEQ
+347 SGIEQDRRWEMIEQ

-373 RISSGSMPAGK
+373 GSSSGLMPAGK
-384 ELGSEGSGL
+384 ELGSGGSGV
-393 GSSVQAE
+393 GSTVEAE
-400 TWRAQGDGS
+400 TSTAQGDGS
-409 GRDGSGQDGSR
+409 RGD
-420 RDGSRRERSG
+420 RSG
-430 VEGTGAEG
+430 SEGTGSEG
-438 SGAEGSEGGGSEGG
+438 TGSEGTGSEGTQGG
-452 GSEVEGS
+452 GSQVEGS

-466 ARSSA
+466 ARSSS
-471 NRFSGSTSGSSGGAA
+471 NRFSASSSGSSGGSA
-486 SLEQSPQDEQMQQ
+486 SLEQSPEDEQMQR

-509 ASESFPGSRASA
+509 AGESLPGSRASSA
-521 GASASASSGESKKTS
+521 SSASAGESKKKTS
-536 GADSELKP
+536 GADSDLKP

-564 VSRPIRMIVLQ
+564 VSRPIRIIVLQ
-575 DRWFMCSEGQD
+575 DRWLMCSEGQD

-661 TTPKNRR
+661 TTPKNRK

>member
-49 QSELTEAIEQAK
+49 QSELTEAIEEAK

-74 QARRQQVS
+74 QARRQQVG
-82 KQIDLRRS
+82 KQIELRRS

-141 KQKLR
+141 AQKLR

-276 EGIPELKTDLVR
+276 DGIPELKTDLVR

-295 RQRSLVA
+295 RQRALVA
-302 ALPARYSRNPFATK
+302 ALPAKYSRNPFATK
-316 TEETWDSIDAELARG
+316 TEETWDSIDADLARG
-331 ANRSEA
+331 ANRSES

-347 SGMGQDRRWEMIEQ
+347 SGIEQDRRWEMIEQ

-373 RISSGSMPAGK
+373 GSSSGLMPAGK
-384 ELGSEGSGL
+384 ELGSGGSGV
-393 GSSVQAE
+393 GSTVEAE
-400 TWRAQGDGS
+400 TSTAQGDGS
-409 GRDGSGQDGSR
+409 RGD
-420 RDGSRRERSG
+420 RSG
-430 VEGTGAEG
+430 SEGTGSEG
-438 SGAEGSEGGGSEGG
+438 TGSEGTGSEGTGSEGTQGG
-452 GSEVEGS
+452 GSQVEGS

-466 ARSSA
+466 ARSSS
-471 NRFSGSTSGSSGGAA
+471 NRFSASSSGSSGGSA
-486 SLEQSPQDEQMQQ
+486 SLEQSPEDEQMQR

-509 ASESFPGSRASA
+509 DGESLPGSRASSA
-521 GASASASSGESKKTS
+521 SNASAGESKKKTS
-536 GADSELKP
+536 GADSDLKP

-564 VSRPIRMIVLQ
+564 VSRPIRIIVLQ
-575 DRWFMCSEGQD
+575 DRWLMCSEGQD

-661 TTPKNRR
+661 TTPKNRK

>member
-49 QSELTEAIEQAK
+49 QSELTEAIEEAK

-74 QARRQQVS
+74 QTRRQQVG
-82 KQIDLRRS
+82 KQIELRRS

-141 KQKLR
+141 AQKLR

-276 EGIPELKTDLVR
+276 DGIPELKTDLVR

-295 RQRSLVA
+295 RQRALVA
-302 ALPARYSRNPFATK
+302 ALPAKYSRNPFATK
-316 TEETWDSIDAELARG
+316 TEETWDSIDADLARG
-331 ANRSEA
+331 ANRSES

-347 SGMGQDRRWEMIEQ
+347 SGIEQDRRWEMIEQ

-373 RISSGSMPAGK
+373 GSSSGLMPAGK
-384 ELGSEGSGL
+384 ELGSGGSGV
-393 GSSVQAE
+393 GSTVEAE
-400 TWRAQGDGS
+400 TSTAQGDGS
-409 GRDGSGQDGSR
+409 RGD
-420 RDGSRRERSG
+420 RSG
-430 VEGTGAEG
+430 SEETGAEG
-438 SGAEGSEGGGSEGG
+438 SGADGTQGGGSQ
-452 GSEVEGS
+452 VEGS

-466 ARSSA
+466 ARSSS
-471 NRFSGSTSGSSGGAA
+471 NRFSASSSGSSGGSA
-486 SLEQSPQDEQMQQ
+486 SLEQSPEDEQMHR

-509 ASESFPGSRASA
+509 AGESLPGSRASSA
-521 GASASASSGESKKTS
+521 SSASAGESKKKTS
-536 GADSELKP
+536 GADSDLKP

-564 VSRPIRMIVLQ
+564 VSRPIRIIVLQ
-575 DRWFMCSEGQD
+575 DRWLMCSEGQD

-661 TTPKNRR
+661 TTPKNRK

>member
-118 MQESSELKANDPA
+118 MQESSELRANDPA

-295 RQRSLVA
+295 RQRSLIA

-373 RISSGSMPAGK
+373 GISSGSMPAGK
-384 ELGSEGSGL
+384 ELGSEGSGV

-400 TWRAQGDGS
+400 TWRAQG
-409 GRDGSGQDGSR
+409 DGSR

-438 SGAEGSEGGGSEGG
+438 SGVEGSGGGGSEGG
-452 GSEVEGS
+452 GSQVEGS

-471 NRFSGSTSGSSGGAA
+471 SRFSGSTSGSSGGAA

-521 GASASASSGESKKTS
+521 GASAGASSGESKKTS
-536 GADSELKP
+536 GADSDLKP

-575 DRWFMCSEGQD
+575 DRWLMCSEGQD

>member
-49 QSELTEAIEQAK
+49 QSELTEAIEEAQ

-74 QARRQQVS
+74 QARRQQVG
-82 KQIDLRRS
+82 KQIELRRS

-99 ERLEKDL
+99 ERLEKEL
-106 LEAQARLEKLED
+106 LETQARLEKLD
-118 MQESSELKANDPA
+118 DTQESSELKAHDPLK
-131 RIQELKDQIE
+131 IEELKDRIE
-141 KQKLR
+141 EQKLR

-151 AERKDQTPA
+151 ANRKDQTPA

-188 QPEGVLVSIEDL
+188 QPEGVLVSIEEL
-200 GPPHGPGNPLDAALR
+200 GPPHGPGSPLDAALR

-238 LVRPEG
+238 LVRPDG

-276 EGIPELKTDLVR
+276 DGIPELKTDLVR
-288 ALGVAKD
+288 ALDVAKD
-295 RQRSLVA
+295 RQRALVA

-316 TEETWDSIDAELARG
+316 TDQTWDSIDAELPRG

-337 IARGSQVGKD
+337 LARGSQVGKD
-347 SGMGQDRRWEMIEQ
+347 SGMEQDRRWEMIEQ
-361 LPASSLGRSDSN
+361 LPAGSLGRSDRN
-373 RISSGSMPAGK
+373 GPSSEVFPAGK
-384 ELGSEGSGL
+384 KLGSGGSGA
-393 GSSVQAE
+393 GSSVEADWS
-400 TWRAQGDGS
+400 TAQGEGSQEDRS
-409 GRDGSGQDGSR
+409 GRDSSGGDSSGGDSSAGDSSGGEGSR
-420 RDGSRRERSG
+420 
-430 VEGTGAEG
+430 
-438 SGAEGSEGGGSEGG
+438 GGGSQGG
-452 GSEVEGS
+452 GSQDEGS

-471 NRFSGSTSGSSGGAA
+471 NRFSASSSGSSGGSA

-509 ASESFPGSRASA
+509 AGESIPGARASSASAAASA
-521 GASASASSGESKKTS
+521 GESKKKTS
-536 GADSELKP
+536 GADSDLKP

-564 VSRPIRMIVLQ
+564 VSRPIRIIVLE
-575 DRWFMCSEGQD
+575 DRWLMCSEGQD

-627 PSLSVQAAADA
+627 PSLSVQVAADA
-638 EQSLLRMQR
+638 EQSLFRMQR

-661 TTPKNRR
+661 TTPKNRK

>member
-42 ASARNQV
+42 ASARSQV
-49 QSELTEAIEQAK
+49 QSELTEAIEEAQ

-74 QARRQQVS
+74 QARRQQVG
-82 KQIDLRRS
+82 KQIELRRS

-99 ERLEKDL
+99 ERLEKEL
-106 LEAQARLEKLED
+106 LETQARLQKLD
-118 MQESSELKANDPA
+118 DTQESSELKANNPS
-131 RIQELKDQIE
+131 RIEELQDRIE
-141 KQKLR
+141 EQKLR

-151 AERKDQTPA
+151 ARRKDQTPA

-215 VLRNAYQSRDAIYG
+215 VLRNAYQTRDAIYG

-238 LVRPEG
+238 LVRPDG

-268 AQMELAFP
+268 AQMDLAFP
-276 EGIPELKTDLVR
+276 DGIPELKTDLVR

-295 RQRSLVA
+295 RQRALVA

-316 TEETWDSIDAELARG
+316 TEETWDSIDAELPRG

-347 SGMGQDRRWEMIEQ
+347 SGMEQDRRWEMIEP
-361 LPASSLGRSDSN
+361 LPTNSLGRSDRN
-373 RISSGSMPAGK
+373 GPSGEVFPAGK
-384 ELGSEGSGL
+384 ELGSGGSGAGSSVEPDWSTAQADRTLGYSSQGESSLGEGSG
-393 GSSVQAE
+393 G
-400 TWRAQGDGS
+400 
-409 GRDGSGQDGSR
+409 
-420 RDGSRRERSG
+420 
-430 VEGTGAEG
+430 EG
-438 SGAEGSEGGGSEGG
+438 SGGEGSGGEGSQGGGSQ
-452 GSEVEGS
+452 VEGS
-459 MSPTSGG
+459 MSPTSSG

-471 NRFSGSTSGSSGGAA
+471 NRFSASSSGSSGGSA

-499 AMQEQAIKQQ
+499 AMHEQAIKQQ
-509 ASESFPGSRASA
+509 DGESLPGARGSSATPSASA
-521 GASASASSGESKKTS
+521 GESKKKTS
-536 GADSELKP
+536 GADSDLKP

-564 VSRPIRMIVLQ
+564 VSRPIRIIVLQ
-575 DRWFMCSEGQD
+575 DRWLMCSEGQD

-612 RVESWGLSLPGGYWV
+612 RVESWGPSLPGGYWV

-647 LLEGS
+647 LLEAS

-661 TTPKNRR
+661 TTPKNRK